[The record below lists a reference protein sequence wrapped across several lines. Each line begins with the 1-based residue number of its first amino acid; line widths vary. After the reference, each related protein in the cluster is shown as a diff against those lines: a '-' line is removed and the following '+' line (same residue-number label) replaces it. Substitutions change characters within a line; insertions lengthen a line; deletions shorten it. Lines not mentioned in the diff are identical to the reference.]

1 MKMFGSSDVPFVL
14 KLELLPHTSCWPA
27 QTLYLMSSSFA
38 EKQRWVAVLEA
49 IVASAR
55 GAREKAEADAVS
67 LEERSDR
74 PILMLFWPLP
84 KIFLSVFF
92 TSYEINTDL

>member
-1 MKMFGSSDVPFVL
+1 MMVFGFSDVPFVI
-14 KLELLPHTSCWPA
+14 KLESLPHTSCWPA
-27 QTLYLMSSSFA
+27 QSLYLMCSSFA

-67 LEERSDR
+67 ISS
-74 PILMLFWPLP
+74 I
-84 KIFLSVFF
+84 
-92 TSYEINTDL
+92 